1 MALTPRPLRVCT
13 HWNGNDILTKF
24 SSLAAPE
31 CRNDNFRCSQWWKFR
46 QNDNIQCTDTKNIF
60 HSRISQSIT
69 CVPSESARCLW
80 VRMRVHTGP
89 RWPHTHAGLDD
100 LVLIQLKS
108 QSLETDT
115 RQRNKHF
122 WSVIFYQLYVMDIKG
137 KVAVVT
143 GAARGLGK
151 AYSEELLRRG
161 AKVRPRENYYGKF
174 DIIVYFSCTV

>member
-1 MALTPRPLRVCT
+1 MAITPRPLRVCT

-31 CRNDNFRCSQWWKFR
+31 VVEMTTSGASDENFVKMIIFSAQ
-46 QNDNIQCTDTKNIF
+46 IQKNIF
-60 HSRISQSIT
+60 HSLISQSIT

-151 AYSEELLRRG
+151 AYGEELLRRG

-174 DIIVYFSCTV
+174 DIVVYFSCTV